1 MYSAGADCKPIVRF
15 WWNLVCNIGLAIGW
29 CTASFVDLGQLL
41 ISDFH
46 GVPPLDF
53 LLKFMNDPV
62 KIQLKIQR
70 GDPMKIWN
78 WKLSQID
85 ETRCVST
92 YDQAIITHQVSSKS
106 HNWFQIGSRAII
118 CRVLVIASF
127 YCSILDLGFVEHGLL
142 IQKSLSVF
150 YTMLTVVVV
159 NLAKEKHIL
168 ILFLDTVVLIVGQ
181 PRRTLIVLVQQMTGK
196 KYQQELQDMVLEG
209 KVQIMLLHR

>member
-1 MYSAGADCKPIVRF
+1 MPRVVIYLKIKAFDPFDSANDRPRLFSQPIIRF
-15 WWNLVCNIGLAIGW
+15 WWNLVCNIDLAIGW
-29 CTASFVDLGQLL
+29 CTASFIDLGQLL

-92 YDQAIITHQVSSKS
+92 YDQANITHQVSSKS
-106 HNWFQIGSRAII
+106 HNGFAIGSGTIHSGVQRI
-118 CRVLVIASF
+118 RSF
-127 YCSILDLGFVEHGLL
+127 C
-142 IQKSLSVF
+142 
-150 YTMLTVVVV
+150 
-159 NLAKEKHIL
+159 
-168 ILFLDTVVLIVGQ
+168 FLQ
-181 PRRTLIVLVQQMTGK
+181 WF
-196 KYQQELQDMVLEG
+196 
-209 KVQIMLLHR
+209 

>member
-1 MYSAGADCKPIVRF
+1 MWHVLCRLKAFERLVTTPLLMLHPNKTAQKLILAFILDWLEIFRNFKITKGSDPLDPTMYSAGADRKPIVRF

-78 WKLSQID
+78 WKLSQIY
-85 ETRCVST
+85 ETCCAST
-92 YDQAIITHQVSSKS
+92 C
-106 HNWFQIGSRAII
+106 G
-118 CRVLVIASF
+118 
-127 YCSILDLGFVEHGLL
+127 
-142 IQKSLSVF
+142 
-150 YTMLTVVVV
+150 
-159 NLAKEKHIL
+159 
-168 ILFLDTVVLIVGQ
+168 
-181 PRRTLIVLVQQMTGK
+181 
-196 KYQQELQDMVLEG
+196 
-209 KVQIMLLHR
+209 